1 MSDGAREEKPM
12 YHGFISFLPLPLGL
26 LAGSLGAGFIANAVL
41 GLPNIA
47 GLTAMLIGAMVGL
60 VVGNVGYHY
69 FKAGQ

>member
-1 MSDGAREEKPM
+1 MTDGTSEKRM

-60 VVGNVGYHY
+60 VAGNVASAYLR
-69 FKAGQ
+69 AGR